1 MTKADP
7 FDRHKTTM
15 NGKCVQYDTFH
26 QSQQKRL
33 NFYVY
38 ISDRVSH
45 EHGLCSKNHLGLGPK
60 HQKFSR
66 KVEKTQNFEIDT

>member
-45 EHGLCSKNHLGLGPK
+45 EHGLCSKKSSRFGGPNITNFLK
-60 HQKFSR
+60 KSRENAKFR
-66 KVEKTQNFEIDT
+66 N